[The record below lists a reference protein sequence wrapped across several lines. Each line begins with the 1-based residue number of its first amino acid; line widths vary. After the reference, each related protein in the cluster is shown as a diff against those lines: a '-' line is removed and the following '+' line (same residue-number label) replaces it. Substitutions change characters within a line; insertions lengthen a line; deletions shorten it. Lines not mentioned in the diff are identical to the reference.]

1 MSNNAD
7 TNQDETQNAKESDQS
22 RSISQPWKVGT
33 LFVSFMILSIA
44 FLGWWWNT
52 EPRSFDVQE
61 KAYLAS
67 SARGHQLVTGYLTT
81 TTFIEIANTLLTKRG
96 GYLSNDIF
104 PPGLFMDNI
113 PEWEFGVLTLLRDSA
128 RVYRNDF
135 SRSQSQSAE
144 DPDLSLAESKFFFDN
159 NSWMLPATESEYRE
173 GIDFFESYRDRL
185 ANPSEANAQFYS
197 RSDNLRQWL
206 AAMET
211 RLGSLSQRLSASTG
225 KKQLNTDLAGDQAAT
240 RSTNQP
246 GDQIVKTP
254 WLEID
259 NVFYESRGFCW
270 ALIQF
275 LRAIEADFAAVLD
288 KKNARISLK
297 QIVRELEPTQK
308 TLWSP
313 MVLNGDGFGPLAN
326 HSLVMGSHIS
336 RANAAIIDLRNLL
349 AEG

>member
-22 RSISQPWKVGT
+22 RSIRKPWKIGT
-33 LFVSFMILSIA
+33 LIVSFMGLSVS
-44 FLGWWWNT
+44 FLGWWWDT

-61 KAYLAS
+61 RAYLAS
-67 SARGHQLVTGYLTT
+67 STRGHQLVTGYLTT

-96 GYLSNDIF
+96 GYLGNDIF

-144 DPDLSLAESKFFFDN
+144 DPDLSLAESEFFFDN

>member
-1 MSNNAD
+1 MSNDAD
-7 TNQDETQNAKESDQS
+7 TNQDETQNAEESDQS
-22 RSISQPWKVGT
+22 RSIRQPWKVGT
-33 LFVSFMILSIA
+33 LFVSFLILSIA
-44 FLGWWWNT
+44 FLGWWWDT

-61 KAYLAS
+61 RAYLAS

-104 PPGLFMDNI
+104 PPGLLMDNI
-113 PEWEFGVLTLLRDSA
+113 PEWEFGVLTVLRDSA

-225 KKQLNTDLAGDQAAT
+225 KKQLNINLAGDQAAT

-275 LRAIEADFAAVLD
+275 LSAIEADFAAVLD

-326 HSLVMGSHIS
+326 HSLVMASHIS

>member
-1 MSNNAD
+1 MC
-7 TNQDETQNAKESDQS
+7 
-22 RSISQPWKVGT
+22 I
-33 LFVSFMILSIA
+33 
-44 FLGWWWNT
+44 
-52 EPRSFDVQE
+52 
-61 KAYLAS
+61 
-67 SARGHQLVTGYLTT
+67 
-81 TTFIEIANTLLTKRG
+81 
-96 GYLSNDIF
+96 
-104 PPGLFMDNI
+104 
-113 PEWEFGVLTLLRDSA
+113 
-128 RVYRNDF
+128 
-135 SRSQSQSAE
+135 
-144 DPDLSLAESKFFFDN
+144 
-159 NSWMLPATESEYRE
+159 
-173 GIDFFESYRDRL
+173 RDR
-185 ANPSEANAQFYS
+185 
-197 RSDNLRQWL
+197 
-206 AAMET
+206 
-211 RLGSLSQRLSASTG
+211 ASTG
-225 KKQLNTDLAGDQAAT
+225 KKQLNIDLAGDQAAT

-297 QIVRELEPTQK
+297 QIVRELEPTQE

-326 HSLVMGSHIS
+326 HSLVMASHIS

>member
-1 MSNNAD
+1 MSNDAD

-22 RSISQPWKVGT
+22 RSVRQPWKVVT

-44 FLGWWWNT
+44 FLGWWWDT

-61 KAYLAS
+61 RAYLAS

-225 KKQLNTDLAGDQAAT
+225 KKQINTDLAGDQAAT

-246 GDQIVKTP
+246 ADQIVKTP